1 MRIEGIKIDATFEE
15 RLNRFVAAVKIGNR
29 PHKVHVPNSGRLA
42 ELLVPG
48 ARVILREAQNP
59 ARKYPYD
66 LIMVYT
72 GDTLVSVDSSLPGRL
87 LISELSRDRILS
99 FDYDF
104 VKPEVKY
111 GGSRF
116 DIGLGS
122 RGKIFYY
129 IEVKGVTLVENGR
142 ALFPDA
148 PTERGAKHMLELA
161 RAREEGY
168 GAGVFFI
175 VQRED
180 ADRFSPNDTM
190 DKKFGDALRRAAE
203 AGVEVFAYS
212 CQVDRNE
219 ILLLNPLPVEL

>member
-1 MRIEGIKIDATFEE
+1 MRIEGIKIEATFEK
-15 RLNRFVAAVKIGNR
+15 RLNRFVAAVKIGSR
-29 PHKVHVPNSGRLA
+29 SHKVHVPNSGRLA

-72 GDTLVSVDSSLPGRL
+72 GDTLVSVDSSLPARL
-87 LISELSRDRILS
+87 LLSELSRERILNLN
-99 FDYDF
+99 YDF

-111 GGSRF
+111 GNSRF

-122 RGKIFYY
+122 KGKIFYY

-142 ALFPDA
+142 AMFPDA
-148 PTERGAKHMLELA
+148 PTERGTKHMLELI
-161 RAREEGY
+161 RAKEEGY

-180 ADRFSPNDTM
+180 ADRFSPNDSM
-190 DKKFGDALRRAAE
+190 DKKFGDAVRKAAE
-203 AGVEVFAYS
+203 AGVEVFAYN
-212 CQVDRNE
+212 CRVDRNE
-219 ILLLNPLPVEL
+219 ILLFNRLPVEL